1 MNIYNRSS
9 LIAFYGTHPD
19 CKEVLE
25 KWYNDILSKNWRK
38 PGGVTKDFNTART
51 IKNNRAIFR
60 INEND
65 YRLIVEVN
73 YQKGWL
79 FIKFIGTHAQY
90 DKTDAETVDSFKRKK
105 IKK

>member
-9 LIAFYGTHPD
+9 LIDFYLKHSD

-25 KWYNDILSKNWRK
+25 KWYHDVLIKSWRK
-38 PGGVTKDFNTART
+38 PGDVTKDFNTART
-51 IKNNRAIFR
+51 IKNNRVIFK

-65 YRLIVEVN
+65 YRLIAEIN

-79 FIKFIGTHAQY
+79 FIKFIGTHALY
-90 DKTDAETVDSFKRKK
+90 NKTDAETVDLFKRKK
-105 IKK
+105 